1 MVHKYFRKSDLQNLI
16 LIIFISNLLYF
27 HTYQSSFH
35 LDDFSTVVDRPL
47 IKNLNTFFD
56 NASGIFS
63 NRVFL
68 LYSFA
73 LNYRIGGL
81 GVFGYHL
88 INIIIHITSSIFLY
102 FLVKELIKSQS
113 FDSCQHRKIRCQ
125 FKKSVPLLASLLFS
139 IHPLQTE
146 SVTYISSRST
156 LAVTLCFLGSLFFFI
171 KGSLLFF
178 KPLKEIKC
186 KIYFVGYFSF
196 GALFFLL
203 GVGFKETIIV
213 LPLIFF
219 LYMLLFHFQNLQQ
232 KKKVFIPI
240 CLLLL
245 LMCIHAIGFLIN
257 LKEIEQ
263 LSIPLSN
270 MAIYGKFSD
279 SYQKSEFQKKSIEE
293 AAIQLKKIK
302 KEHHPIINL
311 FYFLN
316 DRPNI
321 LTNIYYSIY
330 GRAIHI
336 YSAGK
341 ESFSTKIYLLSE
353 LEIIGFYYIKLLFLP
368 FNQSIFPD
376 FPAFKAEHWK
386 TFIFSLLIIFSIV
399 FYSLSSNLKL
409 ITFSFFWYVI
419 TIMPSSSFL
428 PLNDLVSEHRTYLPN
443 IGFFLAISIGLSAL
457 LNSSNRFISL
467 PFMLAIVVS
476 LSILTLK
483 RNYIWQNEVFL
494 WEDAVKKSPGHIK
507 SINALGVAYKR
518 EGKKEK
524 ALSVFQKSLNIDP
537 FNYQILINMG
547 RIYRDKGNLDKA
559 EEHFR
564 LASLI
569 SKDYLALVNLGSLYL
584 EKDLHNQGIQELNKA
599 LQLNPYSF
607 LAHYYLGN
615 AYNDLKDYKK
625 AIQNFKKSIVFNPD
639 FGRAY
644 NNLGYAYWNSGE
656 YELAYELFVK
666 AMNKNPE
673 LPDPYLNIGNYFLI
687 KKNKQQ
693 AENFLNQYQ
702 EKLKN
707 EKD

>member
-47 IKNLNTFFD
+47 IKNLDTFFD

-73 LNYRIGGL
+73 LNYRMGGL
-81 GVFGYHL
+81 GVIGYHL

-113 FDSCQHRKIRCQ
+113 FDSCKQRKIQCQ
-125 FKKSVPLLASLLFS
+125 HKKTVPLLASLLFS

-156 LAVTLCFLGSLFFFI
+156 LAVSLFFLGSLFFFI
-171 KGSLLFF
+171 KGSSLFF
-178 KPLKEIKC
+178 KPLKEIKY
-186 KIYFVGYFSF
+186 KIYLIGYFSF
-196 GALFFLL
+196 GVLFFLL
-203 GVGFKETIIV
+203 GTGFKETIIV

-219 LYMLLFHFQNLQQ
+219 LYMLLFHYENLRLR
-232 KKKVFIPI
+232 KKVFIPI
-240 CLLLL
+240 CLLILL
-245 LMCIHAIGFLIN
+245 LFIHGIGYFIH

-263 LSIPLSN
+263 LSI
-270 MAIYGKFSD
+270 
-279 SYQKSEFQKKSIEE
+279 SYQKSDFQKKSIEE

-302 KEHHPIINL
+302 KEQHPILNL

-321 LTNIYYSIY
+321 LTNIYNRIVHVYN
-330 GRAIHI
+330 
-336 YSAGK
+336 AGK
-341 ESFSTKIYLLSE
+341 DSFPTKIYLLSE
-353 LEIIGFYYIKLLFLP
+353 LKIIGFYYIKLLFLP
-368 FNQSIFPD
+368 FNQSVFPD
-376 FPAFKAEHWK
+376 FPVFKAEHWK
-386 TFIFSLLIIFSIV
+386 TFALSLFIIFSIA

-419 TIMPSSSFL
+419 TIMPSSSFI
-428 PLNDLVSEHRTYLPN
+428 PLNDLVSEHRTYLSN
-443 IGFFLAISIGLSAL
+443 IGLFIAVSIGLSAL
-457 LNSSNRFISL
+457 ISSSRRFIAL
-467 PFMLAIVVS
+467 PFVLAIIVS
-476 LSILTLK
+476 FSVLTLK
-483 RNYIWQNEVFL
+483 RNFIWQNEVFL

-524 ALSVFQKSLNIDP
+524 ALTVFQKSLSIDP

-559 EEHFR
+559 EEHFK

-569 SKDYLALVNLGSLYL
+569 SKDYLALVNLGSIYL
-584 EKDLHNQGIQELNKA
+584 GKDLHNQGIQELNKA

-625 AIQNFKKSIVFNPD
+625 AIQNFKKSIAFNPD
-639 FGRAY
+639 FAGAY